1 MKFERLNENNGKVSR
16 VFLCGLITGVGLLII
31 FNLFLTKAKYKVVD
45 SAKLVNSTIN
55 YSSADLNVIAM
66 YKNDGEKDEL
76 IKEVPKGYYD
86 IDNEKSYCIVGNNK
100 EDKITNNMEY
110 TGNSVKID
118 INKKGT
124 KCYVYFIPEAA
135 NTLANLGIK
144 EEIKEGKIEF
154 TGIATESDSGLFSG
168 EDDYGTT
175 YYYRGIV
182 NNNWVKIGEEY
193 WRIIRINGN
202 GTIRLIYNGK
212 TTSQTGEETL
222 AKTNVAFNETINDN
236 KYVGFMYG
244 TNSTS
249 YEAAHKNEIKSNI
262 LTEIEKWYSTNDNL
276 KKYIQYLDEATGF
289 CGDRSKVT
297 GEISEEEFTYTNLG
311 YGTSSTIY
319 GAYHRLLD
327 NNDTTHWGNTQ
338 KPTFKCG
345 IDPSNVDTL
354 NKDYLERDL
363 YTTKSEEG
371 IGNGALQYPIG
382 LITADEAIFAGNFIG
397 KESYTNWLCNKQNY
411 WTLSPRDLIGNN
423 VVVFY
428 IYVNGSLASGIVNNN
443 RSIGLR
449 PVINLKK
456 DLEFKG
462 NGTTSSPFEIIE

>member
-1 MKFERLNENNGKVSR
+1 MKFEKLNENNGKVSR
-16 VFLCGLITGVGLLII
+16 VFLYGLITGVALLIVS
-31 FNLFLTKAKYKVVD
+31 NLFLTKAKYKVVD

-182 NNNWVKIGEEY
+182 NNNWIQLGNTY

-202 GTIRLIYNGK
+202 GTIRLIYSGTDSPK
-212 TTSQTGEETL
+212 TTGSETTINDG
-222 AKTNVAFNETINDN
+222 AIVKFNEQNDDN

-244 TNSTS
+244 GSTKEASSTS
-249 YEAAHKNEIKSNI
+249 YEEAHENKYKSTI
-262 LTEIEKWYSTNDNL
+262 LESIEKWYKDSKLDNYSDL
-276 KKYIQYLDEATGF
+276 LDGSTGF
-289 CGDRSKVT
+289 CGDRSIAKENET
-297 GEISEEEFTYTNLG
+297 WWTNDTKKG
-311 YGTSSTIY
+311 YGKEKTAY
-319 GAYHRLLD
+319 GAFNRFITIQNSWKAKQTPTLKC
-327 NNDTTHWGNTQ
+327 NNS
-338 KPTFKCG
+338 
-345 IDPSNVDTL
+345 SN
-354 NKDYLERDL
+354 DL
-363 YTTKSEEG
+363 YTTSIEQGK
-371 IGNGALQYPIG
+371 GNGALTYPIG
-382 LITADEAIFAGNFIG
+382 LITADEVIYAGGFGG
-397 KESYTNWLCNKQNY
+397 KENRDFYLYNEKNY
-411 WTLSPRDLIGNN
+411 WTMTPI
-423 VVVFY
+423 
-428 IYVNGSLASGIVNNN
+428 AM
-443 RSIGLR
+443 SIFH
-449 PVINLKK
+449 NWK
-456 DLEFKG
+456 
-462 NGTTSSPFEIIE
+462 